1 MQDVAIFFSF
11 VTFVMFPCY
20 LAYRSGT
27 TDRNDG

>member
-27 TDRNDG
+27 RRDER